1 MHSGFDLSVIFGHCL
16 ISGDRASEGAYG
28 TGKCSGA
35 AKESI
40 MSQTIIRDCRVW
52 DGSGNATFPADLLI
66 EGGRIRAVSRN
77 RGQLDGGSAEVI
89 EVRAMTVMP
98 GLVEGHAHLSFGNA
112 VASTDLGDLPP
123 EEHTLLTARNAMA
136 LLDHGFTS
144 AYSAAS
150 AKLRLDIVIRNAIA
164 AGQIPGPRLKACGP
178 EITVTGGLG
187 DERSVHMYR
196 ESFAVIADGP
206 AEIVKWARLCCREG
220 ADSIKLNVSGDNL
233 YKAAQAEMTVM
244 SESEIRAGVEV
255 AHDFHRKVNC
265 HCRAAESVKRAVRCG
280 VDVIYHCEHTDSE
293 ALDLL
298 EGEKHRVFVGPA
310 IGLPYAV
317 RESLTASRSAADQ
330 KLRETVER
338 SLAATVRTYE
348 QMRKRGIRVV
358 IGGDYG
364 FDVTPQGANAR
375 DLEHFV
381 KLFGYSP
388 SEALVCATRVGA
400 ELMEMGDQLGQVREG
415 YLADLL
421 LVDGDP
427 LADVSILQRQERLV
441 AIMQNGKFHKLDR
454 EALARRQ
461 ARSAA

>member
-1 MHSGFDLSVIFGHCL
+1 MN
-16 ISGDRASEGAYG
+16 
-28 TGKCSGA
+28 
-35 AKESI
+35 
-40 MSQTIIRDCRVW
+40 QTIIRDCRVW
-52 DGSGNATFPADLLI
+52 DGSGKAVFPADLLI
-66 EGGRIRAVSRN
+66 EGGRIRAVARN
-77 RGQLDGGSAEVI
+77 RGQLDGGSAEVV
-89 EVRAMTVMP
+89 EAGGMTLMP

-123 EEHTLLTARNAMA
+123 EEHTLLTAHNAKA

-144 AYSAAS
+144 AYSAAA

-206 AEIVKWARLCCREG
+206 GEIVKWARLCCREG

-233 YKAAQAEMTVM
+233 YHAAKAEMTVM
-244 SESEIRAGVEV
+244 SEAEIRAGVEV
-255 AHDFHRKVNC
+255 ARDFHRKVNS

-280 VDVIYHCEHTDSE
+280 VDVIYHCEHADSE

-317 RESLTASRSAADQ
+317 RESLAASGADP
-330 KLRETVER
+330 KLRESVER

-364 FDVTPQGANAR
+364 FDITPQGANAK

-388 SEALVCATRVGA
+388 SEALACATRIGA
-400 ELMEMGDQLGQVREG
+400 ELMDMGDELGQVREG

-427 LADVSILQRQERLV
+427 LADVSILQRPERLV
-441 AIMQNGKFHKLDR
+441 AIMQNGNFHKLDR
-454 EALARRQ
+454 DALARR
-461 ARSAA
+461 ARPHGGIGRG